1 MVEVKHLLDLAAS
14 FRNIAVTAQTD
25 EARAELLR
33 AAAEYDRRAKV
44 RRSSLF
50 AVRATGEKK

>member
-1 MVEVKHLLDLAAS
+1 MVEIKHLLDLAAS
-14 FRNIAVTAQTD
+14 FRNIAATALTE

-33 AAAEYDRRAKV
+33 AAAEYDRRAEI

-50 AVRATGEKK
+50 AVRATEEKK